1 MQSKVAKLKVSKQ
14 MNDLIVIVEDE
25 LDLLELLEY
34 HFKKAGYDV
43 EGFLEPSRI
52 EDIAL
57 NDAVSLMVLDRNL
70 PGIEGTKL
78 LQNLRDKGFEAPV
91 LFLSAKTSQE
101 QRIEGFEAGCDDYVT
116 KPFNINELL
125 FRVKALLKRANP
137 HKTTLKYRDITILL
151 ESQQAFVDG
160 VEQSLTK
167 LEYALLLEMIQRK
180 NIVLS
185 REALLTSV
193 WKNEEQFQDRTVDVA
208 VKRLKEKIDPNK
220 EKNYIQSIRGVG
232 YKFC

>member
-1 MQSKVAKLKVSKQ
+1 

-34 HFKKAGYDV
+34 HFRKEGYDV

-52 EDIAL
+52 EDLVL
-57 NDAVSLMVLDRNL
+57 NESVSLLILDRNL
-70 PGIEGTKL
+70 PGIEGAKL

-91 LFLSAKTSQE
+91 LFLTAKTSEE

-116 KPFNINELL
+116 KPFNVSELML
-125 FRVKALLKRANP
+125 RVKALLKRANP
-137 HKTTLKYRDITILL
+137 NKTTIKYRDITILL
-151 ESQQAFVDG
+151 ESQQAFVG
-160 VEQSLTK
+160 GAEQTLTK
-167 LEYALLLEMIQRK
+167 LEYALLLEMVQKR
-180 NIVLS
+180 NVVLS
-185 REALLTSV
+185 RESLLVSV
-193 WKNEEQFQDRTVDVA
+193 WKNDEQFQDRTVDVA

-220 EKNYIQSIRGVG
+220 DKNYIQSIRGIG